1 MWFNKKFFLLGF
13 ITLITFVIF
22 SQLIKAEVFSSFDY
36 DTTVRL
42 QNHIPKS
49 VDPFL
54 SIFSIIGSFEIIT
67 LILAFILL
75 LTKSVSRITV
85 FISYLVAHAIELT
98 GKTFLIHPGPPFM
111 FFRYDLGFLFPS
123 TFIQTDSSYP
133 SGHSFRTVF
142 LSVLA
147 IYFITTS
154 SSSKN
159 SKIAYITGVFM
170 FDILMLISRISLGEH
185 WSTDVIGGTLMGLG
199 LGFLCLSLMKKG
211 AYSAKKQHS

>member
-1 MWFNKKFFLLGF
+1 MRFNKKLFLLGF
-13 ITLITFVIF
+13 VILIIFVVF
-22 SQLIKAEVFSSFDY
+22 TQLIKAKALGSFDF

-49 VDPFL
+49 ADSFL

-67 LILAFILL
+67 LILALILL

-98 GKTFLIHPGPPFM
+98 GKTFLTHPGPPFM

-123 TFIQTDSSYP
+123 AFIQTDSSYP

-159 SKIAYITGVFM
+159 SKIAYITAVFM
-170 FDILMLISRISLGEH
+170 FDVLMLISRISLGEH
-185 WSTDVIGGTLMGLG
+185 WSTDVIGGMLMGLG
-199 LGFLCLSLMKKG
+199 LGFLSLALMKKE